1 MSKLDLAKEQIG
13 WLKVLFGIVVAADL
27 SVLGWLAQNVDSAP
41 SVAAVVAVIVAS
53 YIGYRINKNAYRK
66 MKRLEKM

>member
-1 MSKLDLAKEQIG
+1 
-13 WLKVLFGIVVAADL
+13 VLFGIVVAADL

-41 SVAAVVAVIVAS
+41 WYKSVAAVVAVIVAS